1 MKRMLVDAGYGSSEE
16 ETELTPPP
24 EPPQKRRKQLPS
36 ISSELIISAPVDDPS
51 KHQGRARTQAYVDG
65 QFAAHVYIPIKLGHA
80 SQRLRGTII
89 RLVKHL
95 QVLVPE
101 MHSFLTET
109 DAEENILQS
118 LHISLSRPIYLRAHQ
133 RDSLRLCVQS
143 ASRTQSKFALSFARI
158 SSFAN
163 DERTR
168 VFISVEVGAGHAQ
181 LKHLTDCLTPFIKTL
196 HQEPY
201 YSAPRFHFSVAWALL
216 RPGQSLPET
225 IGETVDE
232 GQDMARPTFPA
243 IPDLPPTLLEDLNS
257 EFGHEIRESGSLMAE
272 VIQMRIGKVVS
283 TFKL

>member
-1 MKRMLVDAGYGSSEE
+1 MNRMLVDAGYGSSEE
-16 ETELTPPP
+16 ERELTPPP

-36 ISSELIISAPVDDPS
+36 LSSELIISAPVDDPS
-51 KHQGRARTQAYVDG
+51 KHQGRARTQPYVDG

-80 SQRLRGTII
+80 SQRLRGTIV
-89 RLVKHL
+89 RLVKQL

-133 RDSLRLCVQS
+133 RDGLRLCVQS
-143 ASRTQSKFALSFARI
+143 ASRTQSNI
-158 SSFAN
+158 
-163 DERTR
+163 
-168 VFISVEVGAGHAQ
+168 EVGAGHAQ
-181 LKHLTDCLTPFIKTL
+181 LKHLTDRLTPFIKSL

-216 RPGQSLPET
+216 RPQSLPES
-225 IGETVDE
+225 IGEAVDE
-232 GQDMARPTFPA
+232 GEDMARPPFPA
-243 IPDLPPTLLEDLNS
+243 ISDLPPTLLEDLNS
-257 EFGHEIRESGSLMAE
+257 AFGREIRESGSLMAE